1 MITWLQDAGAC
12 KNLTGQ
18 VKKEQIEA
26 HETENFMHNKGNTVE
41 QTDSVEKMCASD
53 PSDRGLTS
61 IVYIFKLQKKSECF
75 PSLSINKWNNE
86 TNG

>member
-1 MITWLQDAGAC
+1 MC

-26 HETENFMHNKGNTVE
+26 HETENFMYSKGNTVE

-53 PSDRGLTS
+53 PSDRGLIS
-61 IVYIFKLQKKSECF
+61 IVYIFKLQKKKVNVSPVCQ
-75 PSLSINKWNNE
+75 STSGTMKRM
-86 TNG
+86 GSSHKK